1 LVAFIAVARFSVRA
15 SARKPQYPTTRGQGA
30 MPGTK
35 KNILTAADNFQ
46 IVQKVKI
53 NFHPLPENNKP
64 GDRPQ

>member
-30 MPGTK
+30 MPGSK
-35 KNILTAADNFQ
+35 KNILTAVNNFQ
-46 IVQKVKI
+46 MVQKVKI
-53 NFHPLPENNKP
+53 NFHRLSENNKP